1 MAIFVHFGNC
11 LDELNRKDIWNPYN
25 ADIQKKA
32 LQSEMTNEVGA
43 NEDIKDKEAFFRLFN
58 MILWSQSDDD
68 SQERRY
74 GYNGL
79 GGFNPYLQQG
89 LLRRPMPVMFKRQDQ
104 LSGSMYRS
112 FVDSCYG
119 LACQLG
125 LGGMFS
131 SIERM
136 FSR

>member
-1 MAIFVHFGNC
+1 MVVQIEESGK
-11 LDELNRKDIWNPYN
+11 L
-25 ADIQKKA
+25 KA
-32 LQSEMTNEVGA
+32 LVGSYLVL
-43 NEDIKDKEAFFRLFN
+43 DRVLRWLIVLLF
-58 MILWSQSDDD
+58 LY

>member
-1 MAIFVHFGNC
+1 
-11 LDELNRKDIWNPYN
+11 
-25 ADIQKKA
+25 
-32 LQSEMTNEVGA
+32 MTNEIGA

-58 MILWSQSDDD
+58 MILWSQSEDD

-74 GYNGL
+74 GYGL
-79 GGFNPYLQQG
+79 GFNPYLQQG

-112 FVDSCYG
+112 LVDSCYG
-119 LACQLG
+119 LACKLG

-131 SIERM
+131 SLERM